1 MQAAYYYDPYN
12 IGSAAQ
18 QVIVQPPQQG
28 VVQSPGVV
36 VGAMPGMP
44 QFGGIQYTLVQDPLS
59 ELNNCTSVIIKQ
71 QPEFL

>member
-36 VGAMPGMP
+36 VGVVPGMP
-44 QFGGIQYTLVQDPLS
+44 QFAGIQYTLVQDPLS
-59 ELNNCTSVIIKQ
+59 ELNNCTSVILSSSQ
-71 QPEFL
+71 SF